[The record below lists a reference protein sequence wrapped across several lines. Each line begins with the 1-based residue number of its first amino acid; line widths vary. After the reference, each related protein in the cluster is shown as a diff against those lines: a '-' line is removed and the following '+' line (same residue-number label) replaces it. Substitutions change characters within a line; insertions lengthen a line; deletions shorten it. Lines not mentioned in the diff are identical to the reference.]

1 VSFPRR
7 DDDAPE
13 EDDGPR
19 EPTLFLNEAIPLL
32 DAVKAD
38 TKQLFVRVPQQLAS
52 EAHLRRMAELFAQ
65 ARGDCPVALQIELKN
80 GTLAH
85 IAAGKRVR
93 VEVGD
98 LVLAGLERIF
108 GSQIAELR

>member
-1 VSFPRR
+1 
-7 DDDAPE
+7 
-13 EDDGPR
+13 
-19 EPTLFLNEAIPLL
+19 
-32 DAVKAD
+32 
-38 TKQLFVRVPQQLAS
+38 
-52 EAHLRRMAELFAQ
+52 MAELFAQ

>member
-1 VSFPRR
+1 
-7 DDDAPE
+7 
-13 EDDGPR
+13 
-19 EPTLFLNEAIPLL
+19 
-32 DAVKAD
+32 
-38 TKQLFVRVPQQLAS
+38 
-52 EAHLRRMAELFAQ
+52 
-65 ARGDCPVALQIELKN
+65 VALQIELKN